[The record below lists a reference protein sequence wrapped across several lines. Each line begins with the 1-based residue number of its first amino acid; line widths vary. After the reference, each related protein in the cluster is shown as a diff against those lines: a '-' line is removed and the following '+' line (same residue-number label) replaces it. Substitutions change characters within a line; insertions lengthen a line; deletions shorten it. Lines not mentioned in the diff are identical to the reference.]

1 MKKHFLLSFLMTLVG
16 IFTMQATNVIINV
29 DKAAN
34 VIVSTN
40 SGYGK
45 TLDLVD
51 GINVLDLSDADD
63 SPLLIKAAQGAEITS
78 VVKNESET
86 LSPVAGEYTV
96 RFYNVSVKIDIETTG
111 EGGGSDIVKDI
122 TMNFRASGE
131 GVHRKKIQCVSKF
144 VKKRFI
150 RRIKLTFTLNI
161 IIHNSRPAPKISSKI
176 R

>member
-131 GVHRKKIQCVSKF
+131 GVTGSGWCLKKMLPISVLYLRKQALRSHLMLLIAS
-144 VKKRFI
+144 
-150 RRIKLTFTLNI
+150 L
-161 IIHNSRPAPKISSKI
+161 
-176 R
+176 

>member
-96 RFYNVSVKIDIETTG
+96 RFYNVIVKIDIETTG
-111 EGGGSDIVKDI
+111 EGGGSDSV
-122 TMNFRASGE
+122 
-131 GVHRKKIQCVSKF
+131 
-144 VKKRFI
+144 
-150 RRIKLTFTLNI
+150 
-161 IIHNSRPAPKISSKI
+161 
-176 R
+176 

>member
-96 RFYNVSVKIDIETTG
+96 W
-111 EGGGSDIVKDI
+111 
-122 TMNFRASGE
+122 
-131 GVHRKKIQCVSKF
+131 
-144 VKKRFI
+144 
-150 RRIKLTFTLNI
+150 
-161 IIHNSRPAPKISSKI
+161 RPEKY
-176 R
+176 